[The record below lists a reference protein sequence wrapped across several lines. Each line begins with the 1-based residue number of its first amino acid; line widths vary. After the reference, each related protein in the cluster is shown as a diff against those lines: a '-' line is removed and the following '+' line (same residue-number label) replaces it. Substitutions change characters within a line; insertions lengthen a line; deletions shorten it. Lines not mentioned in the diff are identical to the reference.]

1 MMGKKR
7 THEQALRTLLDERLE
22 TGDANRLTEY
32 LVSNSNLPGPRANL
46 ELAAA
51 FMDVVEGYSELESDR
66 LWELCAQMAQ
76 VPVDAAPVNDPQE
89 FIPFCGTVGI
99 GAIGSVSPEF
109 LDQAL
114 ATLKRLAND
123 PRWRMREAVR
133 MGLQRAMSMRE
144 QAAWD
149 GLGKWIPEG
158 SLLEMRTAAAA
169 VAEPAL
175 LKDRDNARL
184 ALEMHRDILERVL
197 QSRERKSEDFRVLRK
212 ALGYTLSIVVHA
224 HPQDGFEFMAQLA
237 ESRDLDVRWIVRENL
252 KKNRL
257 VKNYPEQV
265 AAINKT
271 LQ

>member
-1 MMGKKR
+1 MGKKE
-7 THEQALRTLLDERLE
+7 THEQALRTLLGEWLE
-22 TGDANRLTEY
+22 TDVARRLTEY

-51 FMDVVEGYSELESDR
+51 FMDAVEGYSEQEPDR

-76 VPVDAAPVNDPQE
+76 VPADAAPANDPQE
-89 FIPFCGTVGI
+89 FIPFCGTAGL
-99 GAIGSVSPEF
+99 GAIGSVSPEI

-133 MGLQRAMSMRE
+133 MGLQRVMSMRR
-144 QAAWD
+144 QAVWD
-149 GLGKWIPEG
+149 ELGKWIPEG
-158 SLLEMRTAAAA
+158 SLLEMRAAAAA

-197 QSRERKSEDFRVLRK
+197 GTQERKSEDFRVLRK
-212 ALGYTLSIVVHA
+212 ALGYTLSIVVRA
-224 HPQDGFEFMAQLA
+224 DPQDGFEFMAQLA
-237 ESRDLDVRWIVRENL
+237 KSGDSDARWIVRENL
-252 KKNRL
+252 KKSRL

-265 AAINKT
+265 AAVNRT